1 MRNLTELKSFNSL
14 KITLASPED
23 ILSWSFGEITKPETI
38 NYRTFRPEKEGLFD
52 ERIFGPVKD
61 YECYCGKYK
70 RIRYKGVICDKCG
83 VEVTHS
89 RVRRERMGHIAL
101 VSPVAHVWF
110 FRGIPSKM
118 SALLQISPRNLEAV
132 IYFSSFIVT
141 DINLDKKVSILSKVE
156 VERSECLGNLQDEGD
171 KRIIE
176 LTNEST
182 AKIKDISIKSKEQKD
197 IAREEVRLKYAKM
210 IAQVREELVVK
221 KEEASKKYE
230 IIIKKLESIK
240 KLTIMADMEY
250 LDLSEYVDEFC
261 EVGIGAE
268 AVLSILKGMDL
279 NELAKNLRKKIE
291 KAEGVPAQ
299 AGQRFI
305 KLIKRLRVVEGFRRE
320 KIDPSWMITTHIPV
334 IPPDIRPMVQLEGG
348 RFATSDLNDLYR
360 RVINRNN
367 RLKRLLELGAPEII
381 VRNEKRMLQE
391 AVDALIDS
399 SRQRTKRPQARGKK
413 ELRSLSDLLKGKQGR
428 FRQNLLG
435 KRVDYSGR
443 AVIVVGPDLKL
454 TECGIPKEMALELFK
469 PFVLREVLARGL
481 APNVKSAKYVLE
493 ERSGEIWDILEEVVK
508 ERPILLNRAPTLWR
522 LGIQAFY
529 PRLIDGN
536 AIQLHPCVCA
546 GFNADFD
553 GDQTAVHV
561 PLSKNCLREA
571 KEILISSNNLLRPS
585 DGSLISLPTKDML
598 LGTYYLTSIDIAIE
612 KHKRV
617 FADTDEVLSAL
628 DNRVISIRQKI
639 EVFMNSKI
647 LETSAGRVLFNKVLP
662 SSFKYINSPVAKSAK
677 GENLSMSWIIEYS
690 IQNESVDKT
699 VKLIDD
705 IKTLGFEYATRSGL
719 SLAITDC
726 TESEKRG
733 DILKDAYKKS
743 EDIDQNFRRG
753 LITKSE
759 SSSLHIS
766 LWVETTDK
774 LDQATWDSLTEEN
787 PIKMILNSG
796 ANRASRDQLK
806 QISAMKGLV
815 TDPMGKIVEMPII
828 GNYKEGLTGFE
839 YFAASR
845 GARKGLT
852 DKALKTADAGYLTRR
867 MVDVAQDV
875 IVRED
880 DCGAEEGRKVKLS
893 EKTMLVSFAE
903 RIIGRYLLKDIK
915 DKNKIV
921 YKKGVL
927 VTEDIAKDIEKRQI
941 SEVEIR
947 SPLGCETRYGI
958 CSKCYGVDLMTKKP
972 VGKGVPVGVAAAQ
985 SIGEPGTQLTL
996 RTFHTGGIAI
1006 KDITQGL
1013 PRVEELFEARTPK
1026 SLSVMTEI
1034 SGKIKVL
1041 EDGDKRVI
1049 GVKPKSVKG
1058 EIPDVMYNIDP
1069 VDEII
1074 VRNGDTVSAGDALT
1088 LGYLDL
1094 SALTSIAGIKETQKY
1109 IVNEVQK
1116 VYSSQGVS
1124 INDKHIEVIVRQMF
1138 SKLIIEG
1145 VGDTTFL
1152 AGEIVTRSSFEDENE
1167 RVLAEGGSPAEA
1179 RIILLGITKASLETD
1194 SFLSAASFQE
1204 TTRILTDAASCGKV
1218 DKLLGLKENVII
1230 GRLIPVGDR
1239 ANLECPQ

>member
-1 MRNLTELKSFNSL
+1 MKNLSELKSFNAL

-23 ILSWSFGEITKPETI
+23 ILLWSYGEITKPETI
-38 NYRTFRPEKEGLFD
+38 NYRTFRSEKEGLFD

-70 RIRYKGVICDKCG
+70 RIRYKGVVCDKCG

-101 VSPVAHVWF
+101 VAPVAHVWF

-118 SALLQISPRNLEAV
+118 STLLQISPRNLEAV

-141 DINLDKKVSILSKVE
+141 SINPDKKAIVLSKVD
-156 VERSECLGNLQDEGD
+156 SEKSEELNKIQEELD

-176 LTNEST
+176 LTKESED
-182 AKIKDISIKSKEQKD
+182 KIKESVIKSKEQKE
-197 IAREEVRLKYAKM
+197 IAREEIRLKYAKLV
-210 IAQVREELVVK
+210 AQAKEEALLK
-221 KEEASKKYE
+221 KEEIEKVYG
-230 IIIKKLESIK
+230 IILKKLESVK
-240 KLTIMADMEY
+240 RLTIMADVEY
-250 LDLSEYVDEFC
+250 LDLGDYIDEFC
-261 EVGIGAE
+261 DVGIGAE
-268 AVLSILKGMDL
+268 AVLSILKELDL
-279 NELAKNLRKKIE
+279 NELAKNLRNKIE
-291 KAEGVPAQ
+291 KAEGQ
-299 AGQRFI
+299 KFI

-320 KIDPSWMITTHIPV
+320 KIDPSWMITSYIPV
-334 IPPDIRPMVQLEGG
+334 IPPDLRPMVQLEGG

-391 AVDALIDS
+391 AVDGLIDS
-399 SRQRTKRPQARGKK
+399 SRQRAKRPVTRGKK

-454 TECGIPKEMALELFK
+454 TECGLPKEMALELFK
-469 PFVLREVLARGL
+469 PFVLRDILMRGL

-493 ERSGEIWDILEEVVK
+493 EKGGEVWDILEEVVK
-508 ERPILLNRAPTLWR
+508 ERPVLLNRAPTLWR

-529 PRLIDGN
+529 PKLIDGN
-536 AIQLHPCVCA
+536 AIQLHPCVCS

-553 GDQTAVHV
+553 GDQMAVHV
-561 PLSKNCLREA
+561 PLSKKALSEA
-571 KEILISSNNLLRPS
+571 REILISSNNLFRPS
-585 DGSLISLPTKDML
+585 DGSLISLPMKDML
-598 LGTYYLTSIDIAIE
+598 LGTYYLTSVEESLE
-612 KHKRV
+612 KYKRV
-617 FADTDEVLSAL
+617 FSDSEEVISAL
-628 DNRVISIRQKI
+628 NSNIIALRQKI
-639 EVFMNSKI
+639 DVFIDGKSV
-647 LETSAGRVLFNKVLP
+647 ETTAGRIIFNRVLP
-662 SSFKYINSPVAKSAK
+662 ENFKYVNCPVAKSSK
-677 GENLSMSWIIEYS
+677 EGNLSMAELVEYS
-690 IQNESVDKT
+690 IEHNDIETT
-699 VKLIDD
+699 VNIIDNM
-705 IKTLGFEYATRSGL
+705 KALGFEYATKSGV
-719 SLAITDC
+719 SLGITDC
-726 TESEKRG
+726 TESKDRG
-733 DILKDAYKKS
+733 KLLKEAFKKS
-743 EDIDQNFRRG
+743 EEIDQNYRRG

-759 SSSLHIS
+759 SSSLHIG
-766 LWVETTDK
+766 LWIATTDK
-774 LDQATWDSLTEEN
+774 LDQVTWDALTEDN

-815 TDPMGKIVEMPII
+815 TDPLGKIVEMPII

-867 MVDVAQDV
+867 MVDVAQD
-875 IVRED
+875 ILVREE
-880 DCGAEEGRKVKLS
+880 DCGAEEGRIVQLS

-903 RIIGRYLLKDIK
+903 RIIGRYLAKDIK
-915 DKNKIV
+915 DKNKIL

-927 VTEDIAKDIEKRQI
+927 VTEEIAKDIEARKI
-941 SEVEIR
+941 PEIDIR
-947 SPLGCETRYGI
+947 SPISCRTRHGV

-972 VGKGVPVGVAAAQ
+972 VLLGVPIGVAAAQ

-996 RTFHTGGIAI
+996 RTFHTGGIAV

-1013 PRVEELFEARTPK
+1013 PRVEEIFEARTPK
-1026 SLSVMTEI
+1026 SLAIMAES
-1034 SGKIKVL
+1034 SGKIKIMQ
-1041 EDGDKRVI
+1041 DGDKRVI
-1049 GVKPKSVKG
+1049 GIKSKTTKG
-1058 EIPDVMYNIDP
+1058 EIAEVSYDIDP
-1069 VDEII
+1069 VAEM
-1074 VRNGDTVSAGDALT
+1074 VVNEGDTVLTGTALT

-1094 SALTSIAGIKETQKY
+1094 STLMSIAGVRETQKY

-1116 VYSSQGVS
+1116 VYSSQGVA

-1138 SKLIIEG
+1138 SKLMMEN
-1145 VGDTTFL
+1145 VGDTNL
-1152 AGEIVTRSSFEDENE
+1152 LSGEIVTRATFEEENE

-1179 RIILLGITKASLETD
+1179 RIVLLGITKASLETD

-1204 TTRILTDAASCGKV
+1204 TTRILTDAAASGKV

-1239 ANLECPQ
+1239 AKLE

>member
-1 MRNLTELKSFNSL
+1 MKNLSELKSFSAL
-14 KITLASPED
+14 KITLAAPED
-23 ILSWSFGEITKPETI
+23 ILSWSYGEVTKPETI
-38 NYRTFRPEKEGLFD
+38 NYRSFRSEKEGLFD

-70 RIRYKGVICDKCG
+70 RIRYKGVVCDKCG

-118 SALLQISPRNLEAV
+118 STLLQISPRNLEAV
-132 IYFSSFIVT
+132 IYFSSFIV
-141 DINLDKKVSILSKVE
+141 ISANLDKKAEVLSKVE
-156 VERSECLGNLQDEGD
+156 AEKAERLKEAQEEMD
-171 KRIIE
+171 KKIIE
-176 LTNEST
+176 LAKES
-182 AKIKDISIKSKEQKD
+182 ADKVKELNIKSKEQKE
-197 IAREEVRLKYAKM
+197 IAGEEARLKYAKQ
-210 IAQVREELVVK
+210 IARGREETVAE
-221 KEEASKKYE
+221 KEEITKRYD
-230 IIIKKLESIK
+230 IILKKLESIK
-240 KLTIMADMEY
+240 RLTIMADVEY
-250 LDLSEYVDEFC
+250 LDLGKYVDEFC

-268 AVLSILKGMDL
+268 AVASILKELDL
-279 NELAKNLRKKIE
+279 NELAKNLRRKIE
-291 KAEGVPAQ
+291 KAEGQ
-299 AGQRFI
+299 KFI
-305 KLIKRLRVVEGFRRE
+305 KLAKRLRVVEGFRKE
-320 KIDPSWMITTHIPV
+320 KIDPSWMIINYIPV
-334 IPPDIRPMVQLEGG
+334 VPPDIRPMVQLEGG

-399 SRQRTKRPQARGKK
+399 SRQRTKRPVSRGKK

-443 AVIVVGPDLKL
+443 AVIVVGPDLKI
-454 TECGIPKEMALELFK
+454 TECGLPKEMALELFK
-469 PFVLREVLARGL
+469 PFVLREILIRGL
-481 APNVKSAKYVLE
+481 APNVKSAKYVLDE
-493 ERSGEIWDILEEVVK
+493 KGGEVWDILEEVVK

-529 PRLIDGN
+529 PKLIDGN

-553 GDQTAVHV
+553 GDQMAVHV
-561 PLSKNCLREA
+561 PLSKKAVLEA
-571 KEILISSNNLLRPS
+571 KEIMLSSNNLFRPA

-598 LGTYYLTSIDIAIE
+598 LGTYYLTSIDPALE
-612 KHKRV
+612 KSKQV
-617 FADTDEVLSAL
+617 FGDFGEVLLAL
-628 DNRVISIRQKI
+628 DNYRIKLRQKI
-639 EVFMNSKI
+639 EVFMAGKLI
-647 LETSAGRVLFNKVLP
+647 ETSAGRIIFNEVLP
-662 SSFKYINSPVAKSAK
+662 LSFKYINSPVAKSEK
-677 GENLSMSWIIEYS
+677 GGNLAMSAIIEHS
-690 IQNESVDKT
+690 IANDTVDTT

-705 IKTLGFEYATRSGL
+705 MKELGFKYATTSGI
-719 SLAITDC
+719 SLAVTDC
-726 TESEKRG
+726 TEPAEREKLLG
-733 DILKDAYKKS
+733 EAYKKS
-743 EDIDQNFRRG
+743 EEIDQNYRRG

-759 SSSLHIS
+759 SSGLHIS
-766 LWVETTDK
+766 LWLETTDK

-815 TDPMGKIVEMPII
+815 TDPMGRIVEMPII

-875 IVRED
+875 IVREE
-880 DCGAEEGRKVKLS
+880 DCKTDEGRVIKLS

-903 RIIGRYLLKDIK
+903 RIIGRFLLKDIK
-915 DKNKIV
+915 DKNKII
-921 YKKGVL
+921 YKKDTL
-927 VTEDIAKDIEKRQI
+927 VTADIAKDIEKRQI
-941 SEVEIR
+941 PEIEIR
-947 SPLGCETRYGI
+947 SPLSCETRYGV
-958 CSKCYGVDLMTKKP
+958 CSKCYGVDLMTTKI
-972 VGKGVPVGVAAAQ
+972 VGMGVPVGVAAAQ

-996 RTFHTGGIAI
+996 RTFHTGGIVV

-1013 PRVEELFEARTPK
+1013 PRVEELVEARTPK
-1026 SLSVMTEI
+1026 SLAVMAEI
-1034 SGKIKVL
+1034 SGKVKIHKDGNKRAIEIKA
-1041 EDGDKRVI
+1041 KNT
-1049 GVKPKSVKG
+1049 KG
-1058 EIPDVMYNIDP
+1058 EVSDVMYNIDP
-1069 VDEII
+1069 VDE
-1074 VRNGDTVSAGDALT
+1074 VVVKDGDMVEAGTALT
-1088 LGYLDL
+1088 LGYLGLSDL
-1094 SALTSIAGIKETQKY
+1094 MSIAGVKETQKY
-1109 IVNEVQK
+1109 IVNEIQK
-1116 VYSSQGVS
+1116 VYSSQGVA
-1124 INDKHIEVIVRQMF
+1124 INDKHIEVIVKQMF
-1138 SKLIIEG
+1138 SKLMIESM
-1145 VGDTTFL
+1145 GDTTFL
-1152 AGEIVTRSSFEDENE
+1152 SGEIVTRASFEEENE
-1167 RVLAEGGSPAEA
+1167 KVLAEGGDPAEA
-1179 RIILLGITKASLETD
+1179 RVILLGITKASLETD

-1204 TTRILTDAASCGKV
+1204 TTRILTDAAASGRV

-1230 GRLIPVGDR
+1230 GRLIPVGDK
-1239 ANLECPQ
+1239 AKLE